1 LIDPSI
7 RPGKD
12 YVTSFSVQRE
22 LPKDMLLE
30 AAFVGRYARNLPVN
44 VNLEQAPYMQ
54 LDQASRQTFAQ
65 AFDNVATALR
75 NGATVTPQPWF
86 ENQVPGG
93 TLSLA
98 SAARSN
104 FINGNVNSVFTALDT
119 RRMAAG
125 LAPFNN
131 YMAQATAM
139 RTGLGFSNYNGL
151 LVTLRKRLSRG
162 LIFDLNYTF
171 AHSLDSGDNQLQ
183 NGATLMPNNF
193 HLGTTYGPSSFDI
206 THIFSGRWFYEL
218 PFHFSNV
225 ALNKVIGGWFLSG
238 IFMTHSGSP
247 LLVAEGTQ
255 AWGGSLTLTATSGA
269 VPTVSPSTLGRSVHR
284 GVTVSAGAG
293 TNGNPATGG
302 SGLNLFANPQ
312 SAFSSF
318 RPVLLASDGREGRA
332 NPLRGLP
339 FWNLDSSLGKKIPFT
354 ERISAQ
360 LAADFF
366 NIFNNVN
373 FLDPT
378 LSLTSPQTF
387 GVITSQL
394 VPANRSYGSRA
405 IQLSL
410 RVEF

>member
-1 LIDPSI
+1 
-7 RPGKD
+7 
-12 YVTSFSVQRE
+12 
-22 LPKDMLLE
+22 MLLE

-104 FINGNVNSVFTALDT
+104 FINGNVNSVFTTLDT

-269 VPTVSPSTLGRSVHR
+269 VPTVSPSTLDRGVHR

-312 SAFSSF
+312 GAFASF